1 MGLLKRIADSI
12 DRLNGILGRSV
23 SWLALL
29 MVLVG
34 AYNALVRTLDKY
46 GLTEEPL
53 SSNTLLEAQWYL
65 FSALFL
71 GAAAWTLEQDAHVR
85 VDVLYGRLGPRGRA
99 WVDLLGTLF
108 FLLPFCTYAIWTS
121 WPIVLESW
129 RILEPSSEVG
139 GLPRYPIKTLVPVAF
154 GLVALQGVAMACRKA
169 LVLLGDPPPPESPTE
184 QAPGERSGTELPLTA
199 EGGAPS
205 PPEQPSRNM

>member
-1 MGLLKRIADSI
+1 MGLLKRLADSI
-12 DRLNGILGRSV
+12 DRLNGVLGRSV

-29 MVLVG
+29 MILVG
-34 AYNALVRTLDKY
+34 AYNAIVRTLDKY

-85 VDVLYGRLGPRGRA
+85 VDVLYGRLGERGRA
-99 WVDLLGTLF
+99 WIDLLGTLL
-108 FLLPFCTYAIWTS
+108 FLLPFCGYAIWTS
-121 WPIVLESW
+121 WPIVVESW

-139 GLPRYPIKTLVPVAF
+139 GLPRYPIKTLIPVAF
-154 GLVALQGVAMACRKA
+154 ALVALQGLSLACRKV
-169 LVLLGDPPPPESPTE
+169 LVLLGEPPSEASGAEEGTPEPI
-184 QAPGERSGTELPLTA
+184 GGKLPLPA
-199 EGGAPS
+199 EGGTQRPTCSAP
-205 PPEQPSRNM
+205 